1 MIHFRQ
7 LQESDMELVLEWR
20 TSPRVSNSMF
30 TEVPLSLEK
39 QIKWFKKIAQ
49 DESVQYWIVSFNLTP
64 IGVVNLAEID
74 HDNRRC
80 TAGYYIGDINFKGL
94 GAMIPPYLYNHIFRE
109 LGFNKIYGLVLSDN
123 LNILKIHKYHGF
135 KVVGVLESHTLK
147 ENSWKDVVVIELL
160 AKNWL
165 NLERFRRDI
174 AIFPHVEKLNEL
186 E

>member
-1 MIHFRQ
+1 M
-7 LQESDMELVLEWR
+7 
-20 TSPRVSNSMF
+20 N
-30 TEVPLSLEK
+30 LEK
-39 QIKWFKKIAQ
+39 QLVWFKKITQ
-49 DESVQYWIVSFNLTP
+49 DESVKYWIVSFNLTP

-74 HDNRRC
+74 QDNRRC

-109 LGFNKIYGLVLSDN
+109 LGFNKIYGHVLADN

-174 AIFPHVEKLNEL
+174 AIFPHVYKLME
-186 E
+186 